1 MRPCRTSRTPS
12 ESQFK
17 RLKSCP
23 SFPGSFATIEDAR
36 VFCAEFF
43 HAYNHH
49 HRHAGLGLLTPA
61 IVHAGQAETVRAI
74 SRSAPWIDR

>member
-1 MRPCRTSRTPS
+1 M
-12 ESQFK
+12 
-17 RLKSCP
+17 
-23 SFPGSFATIEDAR
+23 
-36 VFCAEFF
+36 FCAEFF

-61 IVHAGQAETVRAI
+61 VVHAGQAETVRAI